1 MHGFG
6 AARTG
11 AATVG
16 KTLLGYLGID
26 QMSEYHP
33 KGRYTQHALPSLAL
47 QNIGY
52 RELNITLTS
61 VSPLSGLPD
70 TGRHSRIV
78 PMLFHPSL
86 STTL

>member
-33 KGRYTQHALPSLAL
+33 KERYTQHALPSLTL

-52 RELNITLTS
+52 RELNITLIS

-70 TGRHSRIV
+70 AGRHSRIV